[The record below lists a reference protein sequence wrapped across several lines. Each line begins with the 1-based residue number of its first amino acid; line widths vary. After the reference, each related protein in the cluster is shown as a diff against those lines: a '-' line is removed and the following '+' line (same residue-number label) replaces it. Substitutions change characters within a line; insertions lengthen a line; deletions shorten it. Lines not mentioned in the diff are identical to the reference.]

1 MEDKW
6 LSVDEIT
13 EYLGVSRDTIY
24 NWISSRRMPA
34 HRVGR
39 LWKFKKGAVD
49 AWVESGGANT
59 VGGNEPEPG
68 SSDRESEDDASARS
82 DETRP
87 RDSKRGKRRGR

>member
-24 NWISSRRMPA
+24 NWISTRGMPA

-39 LWKFKKGAVD
+39 LWKFKKDAVD
-49 AWVESGGANT
+49 AWIESGAANT
-59 VGGNEPEPG
+59 AGEPERDATQDDDTPG
-68 SSDRESEDDASARS
+68 SGEGSVHRN
-82 DETRP
+82 
-87 RDSKRGKRRGR
+87 KKGRRG